1 MNLILLELVYLQQ
14 ENIGRAL
21 EVAKLILY
29 LNKGFVEDKDNFRRS
44 IYLFLSEVVMQ
55 AGTAIPNFQSEN
67 RFKSL
72 DILIEEYHDII
83 AAIKKAD
90 KYGLFTDELDFKPNT
105 EEALRIHST
114 IYEVEQHKKNLIK
127 QEKSGSDYLKFIRM
141 GIRK

>member
-1 MNLILLELVYLQQ
+1 
-14 ENIGRAL
+14 
-21 EVAKLILY
+21 
-29 LNKGFVEDKDNFRRS
+29 
-44 IYLFLSEVVMQ
+44 MQ

-72 DILIEEYHDII
+72 DILMEEYHDIT

-90 KYGLFTDELDFKPNT
+90 KYGLFTDELDFKPHT
-105 EEALRIHST
+105 EEVLRIQST
-114 IYEVEQHKKNLIK
+114 IYEVEQHKKNLLK